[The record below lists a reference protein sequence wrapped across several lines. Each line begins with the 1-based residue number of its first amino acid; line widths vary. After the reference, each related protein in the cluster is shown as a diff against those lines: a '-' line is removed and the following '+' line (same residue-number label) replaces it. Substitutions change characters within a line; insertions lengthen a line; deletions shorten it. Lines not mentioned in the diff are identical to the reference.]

1 MIVPSQM
8 RSHRHARECT
18 MSDTPRKDQKS
29 ARVQEQ
35 VEESMVADL
44 QNRSVSEQDAQSV
57 KGGTVSQKGRE
68 GK

>member
-1 MIVPSQM
+1 
-8 RSHRHARECT
+8 

-29 ARVQEQ
+29 ARAQEQ

-44 QNRSVSEQDAQSV
+44 QNRSVTEQDAQSV